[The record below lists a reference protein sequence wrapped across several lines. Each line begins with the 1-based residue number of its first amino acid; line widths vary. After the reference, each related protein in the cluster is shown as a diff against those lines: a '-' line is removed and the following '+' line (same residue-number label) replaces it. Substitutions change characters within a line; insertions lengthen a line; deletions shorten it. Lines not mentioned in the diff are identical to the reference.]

1 MAEGE
6 VAKLMERC
14 RSLQNQLEWE
24 MSNTS
29 QLKRELSFV
38 NSKLSEKDKVIDGL
52 DRSIRGL
59 SMQLESSNKSL
70 DDCAR
75 LNEDYMQ
82 QLHKLSYEKSLLQSK
97 LMTLEEE
104 LEIRKKES
112 HKLME
117 MELEHDKILT
127 MNSILLMQ
135 KEQLSHEL
143 VNHQSVQNAQ
153 REASST
159 SNLPS
164 AKASSS
170 KQQEGRRVLLLDVEE
185 ALHETA
191 DVSSEGSAAQPG
203 SMLPE
208 QLSRLDQTVSLCEH
222 RLVDLQ
228 YHIEHILATDRNLR
242 KENTRLLKED
252 VKLPS
257 LSRQSVTQMQLDE
270 RGRDISPTLQHQL
283 EEERLRHQREVE
295 ELMKNIETLKSSNH
309 KLDQMVLNADQNLTN
324 YKEKIS
330 QLTSTNAE
338 YQSVIRRLELD
349 LEIEKKQSNGNL
361 HVIEQ
366 DLNNLKHD
374 FALRTLERDK
384 LTSQNKELELQISS
398 RNQVI
403 DKLKADLERTS
414 NDMERLKAGF
424 QEASKS
430 LQFAATLHSNQ
441 IEKVASAKT
450 QIAREAQTLYNRLY
464 KMENERK
471 AMLKYMNSKTSAE
484 KEAFNKQIL
493 ELKNRHEHHVTN
505 LQNALAQAQARE
517 ELLERKIEDLEQ
529 SVAQENLRVIT
540 AELKGLKNV
549 SVPLV
554 RVEEM
559 QERLIML
566 EEIHEQEIQRIASRN
581 RGMLTRIE
589 KEEKIKGDQRV
600 LISAMLRELIDVQ
613 IEFGDVLSDIITM
626 FETTTLREMEN
637 TVLEEGMLTHSRE
650 LEDLAKQYSQML
662 HEAESEISEREHSAT
677 NQRLHEILMQLQS
690 QDQES
695 LGQRS

>member
-1 MAEGE
+1 MQEAMSKEPRSRAAMAEGE

-505 LQNALAQAQARE
+505 LQNAL
-517 ELLERKIEDLEQ
+517 
-529 SVAQENLRVIT
+529 
-540 AELKGLKNV
+540 
-549 SVPLV
+549 
-554 RVEEM
+554 
-559 QERLIML
+559 
-566 EEIHEQEIQRIASRN
+566 
-581 RGMLTRIE
+581 
-589 KEEKIKGDQRV
+589 
-600 LISAMLRELIDVQ
+600 
-613 IEFGDVLSDIITM
+613 
-626 FETTTLREMEN
+626 
-637 TVLEEGMLTHSRE
+637 
-650 LEDLAKQYSQML
+650 
-662 HEAESEISEREHSAT
+662 
-677 NQRLHEILMQLQS
+677 
-690 QDQES
+690 
-695 LGQRS
+695 